1 MRRSGIL
8 LHISSLPS
16 EFGIGSLGDEAIR
29 FIDFLATSKQKL
41 WQILPLGYIGAGNS
55 PYNTFSAFAGNPYLI
70 DIQKLIDSEL
80 LNSSEIHS
88 IPLFPDEK
96 VDYHL
101 VMEWK
106 YNLLNIAAQ
115 RFNTTLTEY
124 RTFLQV
130 NSFWLD
136 DFAIFLLLKKI
147 NKDHSWYNW
156 DKKYK
161 FYNLSSLEQLKR
173 NYSREIENIKI
184 IQYFFHKQWFEV
196 KSYANKHGISIIG
209 DIPIYVSLDSADIWS
224 KQSLFELDESLEPII
239 VAGVPPDYFSE
250 NGQLWGNPIYKWE
263 NHISDNFTWWIN
275 RIEHNLNLYDILRI
289 DHFRGLESYW
299 GVPYGEKTAKK
310 GKWFEAPGYE
320 LLYLIQ
326 SKFGTKNI
334 IAEDLGIITSEV
346 EALRDKFD
354 LPGMKILQF
363 AFSKGFE
370 SSYLPHNHIKNCV
383 IYTGTH
389 DNDTTLGWH
398 NSNLR
403 NHEDKLFTQE
413 YLNSN
418 NQDLTSD
425 LLRAAFSSVA
435 DTVIIPMQDWLNL
448 DTSARMNIP
457 GTAEGNWE
465 WRLNNCDYIT
475 LSKNIAKLTEL
486 YFR

>member
-16 EFGIGSLGDEAIR
+16 EFGIGSLGNEAIR
-29 FIDFLATSKQKL
+29 FIDFLESSKQKL

-70 DIQKLIDSEL
+70 DIQKLIDTEL
-80 LNSSEIHS
+80 LISSEIHP
-88 IPLFPDEK
+88 IPLFPEEK

-115 RFNTTLTEY
+115 RFNTYDSEY
-124 RTFLQV
+124 KLFIEA

-136 DFAIFLLLKKI
+136 DFTLFYLLKII
-147 NKDHSWYNW
+147 NNNLSWYDW
-156 DKKYK
+156 EKQYRL
-161 FYNLSSLEQLKR
+161 YNQNLLEQLKR
-173 NYSREIENIKI
+173 DYSKQIEHIKI
-184 IQYFFHKQWFEV
+184 IQYLFHKQWFEI
-196 KSYANKHGISIIG
+196 KSYANKKGISIIG

-224 KQSLFELDESLEPII
+224 KPSLFELDENLAPTI
-239 VAGVPPDYFSE
+239 VAGVPPDYFCE
-250 NGQLWGNPIYKWE
+250 MGQLWGNPIYKWE
-263 NHISDNFTWWIN
+263 NHISDDFSWWLN

-299 GVPYGEKTAKK
+299 GVPFGEKTAIN
-310 GKWFEAPGYE
+310 GKWYEAPGYN
-320 LLYLIQ
+320 LLKLIQ
-326 SKFGTKNI
+326 SKFGTQNI
-334 IAEDLGIITSEV
+334 IAEDLGNITTEV

-389 DNDTTLGWH
+389 DNNTTIGWH
-398 NSNLR
+398 NDKLRSN
-403 NHEDKLFTQE
+403 EDKEFTKDYINSDDSLFI
-413 YLNSN
+413 N
-418 NQDLTSD
+418 NFI
-425 LLRAAFSSVA
+425 RMAYSSVA
-435 DTVIIPMQDWLNL
+435 DTVIIPMQDWLEL
-448 DTSARMNIP
+448 DETARMNIP
-457 GTAEGNWE
+457 GKADGNWE
-465 WRLNNCDYIT
+465 WRLANDDYYKF
-475 LSKNIAKLTEL
+475 SGEIAKITEI